1 MLVPVPML
9 AQKESSSHIIGTVIP
24 IAIGKDAADKGFDV
38 AGASDP
44 GGDLWDGSGVEPQ
57 NPPLEGEGGA
67 PEVRSAREE
76 EHVNSFACF
85 ALILLESSTM
95 PFGYNSA
102 DKYWCKLSAE
112 PASTAFIDRR
122 GCVSHHSFGFENEPS
137 ALISP
142 EDRFCAQTSLIFS
155 KVSSSITPSV
165 IEYA

>member
-1 MLVPVPML
+1 MPRFY
-9 AQKESSSHIIGTVIP
+9 QSIKIKIYSESLWMRTLIYAP
-24 IAIGKDAADKGFDV
+24 FLKNDV
-38 AGASDP
+38 LTPHATA
-44 GGDLWDGSGVEPQ
+44 
-57 NPPLEGEGGA
+57 
-67 PEVRSAREE
+67 
-76 EHVNSFACF
+76 EHANLFACF
-85 ALILLESSTM
+85 ALMLLESSTM

-112 PASTAFIDRR
+112 PDSTAFIERR
-122 GCVSHHSFGFENEPS
+122 GCVSHHSSGFENEPS